1 MTWFLIFT
9 FNSFNRCRSVRGVG
23 TSASITGGCLTIAG
37 GILTLTTAGAAA
49 PLLIAGIATSAV
61 GAGTNI
67 SASVI
72 ERIINS
78 RQIKGQLIL
87 EYLLVYSILQKTN
100 AKI

>member
-1 MTWFLIFT
+1 M
-9 FNSFNRCRSVRGVG
+9 G

-87 EYLLVYSILQKTN
+87 ECLFQEKQSQKFDEFLP
-100 AKI
+100 